1 MVPALRPIGYSAET
15 EEYRRRSRR
24 NRHVIRELRMVKY
37 LQMERHPG
45 PSGMNEKEEKH
56 VKQESRKAIRIVAG
70 ILGLVLVAVLVLSS
84 VYVTTEDQFAVVTTL
99 GNPSVVSRS
108 GIHFK
113 IPFIQQKTI
122 ISKNIRG
129 VSIGYHEGTNAT
141 IEAESVM
148 ITVDY
153 NFVDVDFY
161 LEWRVTDPVK
171 YLYASDDPESILK
184 MISQSYIRDTIGL
197 YGVDAVIT
205 TGTSEIQA
213 AIKEKISER
222 MVQEDLG
229 VALVNITIQ
238 DAEPPTA
245 EVQNAFKAVETA
257 KQGAETATNNAEQ
270 YYNEKIPAA
279 KAEADEIVR
288 KAEAYRQARINDA
301 TAQADKFNELYLEYA
316 RYPEITRQRLFY
328 ETLGDI
334 LPDIKVMI
342 IPDGSSIDTYMAVDG
357 ASVPASALSKG
368 GAQ

>member
-1 MVPALRPIGYSAET
+1 M
-15 EEYRRRSRR
+15 
-24 NRHVIRELRMVKY
+24 
-37 LQMERHPG
+37 
-45 PSGMNEKEEKH
+45 
-56 VKQESRKAIRIVAG
+56 KQESRKVLKIAAG
-70 ILGLVLVAVLVLSS
+70 ILGAVLIVVLILSS

-99 GNPSVVSRS
+99 GSPSVVSRS

-113 IPFIQQKTI
+113 IPLIQQKTI

-129 VSIGYHEGTNAT
+129 VSIGYHEDTNAT

-171 YLYASDDPESILK
+171 YLYASDDPENILK

-197 YGVDAVIT
+197 YGVDSVIT
-205 TGTSEIQA
+205 TGKSEIQA
-213 AIKEKISER
+213 AIREKIAER

-238 DAEPPTA
+238 DAEPPTE

-301 TAQADKFNELYLEYA
+301 TAQADKFNELYQEYA

-328 ETLGDI
+328 ETLGDV
-334 LPDIKVMI
+334 LPDVKVMI

-357 ASVPASALSKG
+357 SSVPASALSKG